1 MEYVQWF
8 LYEVE
13 EVQLL
18 MFYYNFCTLLL
29 HRHQF
34 NNFTALKVGYKHLI
48 CQELMLYLAQL
59 LLNYNRICMRSA
71 HQIYKDIAKLTYHF
85 NILIS

>member
-1 MEYVQWF
+1 MEYVQLF

-13 EVQLL
+13 KVQLL

-34 NNFTALKVGYKHLI
+34 NIFTALKVGYKHLI
-48 CQELMLYLAQL
+48 RQELMLYLAQL
-59 LLNYNRICMRSA
+59 LLNYRICMRSA
-71 HQIYKDIAKLTYHF
+71 HQIYEDIAKLTYHF